1 MAAAA
6 QAAQERP
13 CLPHREAGPFLC
25 LHHMESAALPC
36 GLFCVNSMESTWP
49 PCRASVRP
57 VQRQSHGKRM
67 VERRVPL
74 RPSFAPIPWG
84 AHGRPPRSPAACSA
98 PIAWKVPSAAF
109 PCGLFCA
116 NRMESALPSAALPC
130 GLFSAN
136 RMESAWPPCRASV
149 RPSFAPIPWGAHGMR
164 NGHSSRGQNMFM
176 DFRSRYLAICAGKQY
191 NEAM

>member
-25 LHHMESAALPC
+25 LHHMESAAR
-36 GLFCVNSMESTWP
+36 
-49 PCRASVRP
+49 RASVRP
-57 VQRQSHGKRM
+57 VQRNRMESAARRVPVRPVLRQSHGKHMAARHVPLRPVQRNRMESAARRASVRPVLRQSYGKCMAERRIPVRPVQRQFHGKRMAVRRIPVRPVLRQSHGKRM
-67 VERRVPL
+67 VAL
-74 RPSFAPIPWG
+74 
-84 AHGRPPRSPAACSA
+84 PRFRAACSA
-98 PIAWKVPSAAF
+98 S
-109 PCGLFCA
+109 
-116 NRMESALPSAALPC
+116 
-130 GLFSAN
+130 
-136 RMESAWPPCRASV
+136 
-149 RPSFAPIPWGAHGMR
+149 IPWKAHGMR